1 MYKNVIKLIINSI
14 VTISRQ
20 LSTVTW
26 PLLDR
31 VSYRSFRKDPAVNP
45 PWKINTVS
53 SQTCNNITDVTKIPC
68 FQLIVAITN
77 TTVDVQILRISHW
90 KLIPRFSISKFSP
103 EKKFWLQRYDTFPE
117 RNCWYKLDTILCF
130 IYKRQYTIDTI
141 NSRNR
146 SGRQQIQD
154 A

>member
-1 MYKNVIKLIINSI
+1 MYKNVIKLIINST
-14 VTISRQ
+14 VTISTDNYRHLGRQ
-20 LSTVTW
+20 
-26 PLLDR
+26 LDR

-68 FQLIVAITN
+68 FQLIVAIT
-77 TTVDVQILRISHW
+77 TIDVQILRISHW